1 MFNCIKGGNR
11 ASNSRRRFTEFEPDD
26 TRSNTRS
33 EPILF
38 STEPE
43 HGGKMCTNY
52 VCVEDSR
59 KVQYYVK
66 KCCNNKLS

>member
-33 EPILF
+33 DPFLF

-43 HGGKMCTNY
+43 HGGKCVQIMY
-52 VCVEDSR
+52 VLRIVE
-59 KVQYYVK
+59 
-66 KCCNNKLS
+66 KCNLM